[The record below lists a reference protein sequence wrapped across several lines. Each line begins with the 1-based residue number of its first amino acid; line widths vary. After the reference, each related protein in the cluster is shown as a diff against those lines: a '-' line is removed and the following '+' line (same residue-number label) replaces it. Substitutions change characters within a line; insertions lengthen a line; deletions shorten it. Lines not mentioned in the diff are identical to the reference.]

1 MLRFVYASIMSKVIP
16 DIMEIHG
23 NTDDHVVKTFHT
35 ESTTSER
42 EAVTVVGKTLV
53 IIRSWMSEKYLKM
66 NDSKTEFII
75 YSSR

>member
-1 MLRFVYASIMSKVIP
+1 MLHFAYASIMLKVIP

-23 NTDDHVVKTFHT
+23 YTDDHVVKTFHT
-35 ESTTSER
+35 EER
-42 EAVTVVGKTLV
+42 EVVTVVEKTLV